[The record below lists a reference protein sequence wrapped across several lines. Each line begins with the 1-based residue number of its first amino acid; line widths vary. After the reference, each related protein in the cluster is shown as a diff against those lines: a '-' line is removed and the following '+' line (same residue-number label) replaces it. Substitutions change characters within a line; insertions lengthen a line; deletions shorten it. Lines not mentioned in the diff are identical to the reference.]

1 MAATYKSR
9 KELLKKPDEF
19 ITLTGKAIAITKN
32 YQNQITYALLA
43 IVAIGLIFLGYRFF
57 AQRAETKAFSMLQ
70 KTQSAY
76 QTQKAA
82 SSAEEAYGNVSQAF
96 QDIIKKYGGNAGGK
110 LARVVYANI
119 SYEAGQYEKAIA
131 LYKQSL
137 NDFQDDEAVY
147 NLILYS
153 MGYAYRQVKDAQN
166 AAAYF
171 ERAAKQTNSLVREDA
186 LFNLGWIYQK
196 MGETAKSQQALQQI
210 IDDYPNSLYYEMVQE
225 ELSARKSDSAS

>member
-1 MAATYKSR
+1 MAAKYKSR

-19 ITLTGKAIAITKN
+19 ITLTGKTIAITKN

-82 SSAEEAYGNVSQAF
+82 SSAEEAYSIVSQAF

-171 ERAAKQTNSLVREDA
+171 ERAAKQTHSLVREDA

-210 IDDYPNSLYYEMVQE
+210 IDDYPNSLYFEMVQE

>member
-1 MAATYKSR
+1 MAAKYKSR

-19 ITLTGKAIAITKN
+19 ITLTGKAIAITQN

-82 SSAEEAYGNVSQAF
+82 SSAEEAYSNVSQAF

-153 MGYAYRQVKDAQN
+153 MGYAYQQVKDAQN
-166 AAAYF
+166 AAAFF
-171 ERAAKQTNSLVREDA
+171 ERAAKQTDSLVREDA

-210 IDDYPNSLYYEMVQE
+210 IDDYPNSLYFEMVQE

>member
-82 SSAEEAYGNVSQAF
+82 SSAEEAYSNVSQAF

-153 MGYAYRQVKDAQN
+153 MGYAYQQVKDAQN
-166 AAAYF
+166 AAAFF
-171 ERAAKQTNSLVREDA
+171 ERAAKQTDSLVREDA